1 MCFTANRP
9 HVNASL
15 APHRWG
21 KWVIFQYMYHP
32 VLEVFW
38 RDLLIHSKGNS
49 VSPSEFSTGDRGI
62 YKTRKEN
69 TPRRRINNSPLETQ
83 SFQRIA
89 SLDLN
94 FSLRC
99 FHNETMGK
107 LATLELAEV
116 SLRLEKHISKCR
128 RSLSMIWFKFNYE
141 TGGSF
146 VVEAGCLFLL
156 EWIEQRFSLLSISIC
171 SN

>member
-1 MCFTANRP
+1 MWFIFALHMRTRSLYLKCF
-9 HVNASL
+9 L
-15 APHRWG
+15 LEGHRVAISFPESSFAWLRL
-21 KWVIFQYMYHP
+21 W
-32 VLEVFW
+32 E
-38 RDLLIHSKGNS
+38 RDRSGTCYLSC
-49 VSPSEFSTGDRGI
+49 
-62 YKTRKEN
+62 
-69 TPRRRINNSPLETQ
+69 SPLETR
-83 SFQRIA
+83 SFQGIA

-141 TGGSF
+141 TGRSF

-156 EWIEQRFSLLSISIC
+156 EWIDQPFALLSISIC
-171 SN
+171 SK